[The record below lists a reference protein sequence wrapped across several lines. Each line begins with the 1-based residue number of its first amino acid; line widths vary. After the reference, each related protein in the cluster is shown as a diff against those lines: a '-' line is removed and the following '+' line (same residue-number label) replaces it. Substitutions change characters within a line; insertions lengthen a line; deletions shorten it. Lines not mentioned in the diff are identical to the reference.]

1 MSYQEIIDAANDLT
15 ALLEGNKGL
24 KHPKHAAVLSKGR
37 ARIEKVFRSF
47 FGRQHVAVM
56 RDVRPRINSAL
67 GAHPVKEAKSL
78 LGRQFASTVIPD
90 SLSPLRFVATTTERN
105 DFDDAITDL
114 IAGAAETLGRELAAD
129 STISDNVATS
139 WLRDNSLSK
148 LTGEVNDTSKQRL
161 RDALADAW
169 DKGGSYNDMVKSVTD
184 TFEDFSSVRAGMI
197 AQTEANDAYI
207 EGRDATARAAGLGEK
222 RWSADGSDTCP
233 ECEEQIAAGW
243 IDIDDD
249 FPSGD
254 DPPLHPNCDCGT
266 DYRSARE

>member
-1 MSYQEIIDAANDLT
+1 
-15 ALLEGNKGL
+15 
-24 KHPKHAAVLSKGR
+24 
-37 ARIEKVFRSF
+37 
-47 FGRQHVAVM
+47 
-56 RDVRPRINSAL
+56 
-67 GAHPVKEAKSL
+67 
-78 LGRQFASTVIPD
+78 
-90 SLSPLRFVATTTERN
+90 
-105 DFDDAITDL
+105 
-114 IAGAAETLGRELAAD
+114 LAAD

-254 DPPLHPNCDCGT
+254 DPPLHPNCECGT
-266 DYRSARE
+266 DYRRARE